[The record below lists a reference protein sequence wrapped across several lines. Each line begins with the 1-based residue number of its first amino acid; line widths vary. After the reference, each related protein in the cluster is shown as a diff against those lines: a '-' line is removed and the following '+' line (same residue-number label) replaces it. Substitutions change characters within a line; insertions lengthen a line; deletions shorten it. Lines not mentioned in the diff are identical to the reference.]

1 MSLRIAIGFS
11 LLALVAACDTVPAG
25 QGSTAVAPL
34 ISGPTGL
41 SARTQAARAFAQVTA
56 RVEPISER
64 ECRERTS
71 GVNCDF
77 RIVIDDRPDQPSN
90 AYQFLDKNNRPVIAF
105 TLKLIEEALNAD
117 ELAFV
122 MGHEAAH
129 HISGHIA
136 RQQKNAVAGAV
147 IFAGLATLTGASA
160 AAVDEATKLGAQV
173 GARSYSKDF
182 ELEADAL
189 GTIITHRAGFSPLKG
204 AAFFTR
210 IPDPGDRFL
219 GTHPPNAA
227 RIQTVR
233 NTVETLN

>member
-1 MSLRIAIGFS
+1 MFSRIAFGFG
-11 LLALVAACDTVPAG
+11 LLALVAACETGPVV
-25 QGSTAVAPL
+25 QGNSGVAPL
-34 ISGPTGL
+34 VSGPSTFSTG
-41 SARTQAARAFAQVTA
+41 SQAARAFAQVTTQ
-56 RVEPISER
+56 VEPIAER
-64 ECRERTS
+64 ECRGRTS

-77 RIVIDDRPDQPSN
+77 QIVIDDRPNQPSN
-90 AYQFLDKNNRPVIAF
+90 AYQFLDKNNRPVIPF
-105 TLKLIEEALNAD
+105 TLKLIQDARNAD

-147 IFAGLATLTGASA
+147 IFAGLATLTGANA
-160 AAVDEATKLGAQV
+160 AGVDEATKLGAQV
-173 GARSYSKDF
+173 GARSYSKDY

-189 GTIITHRAGFSPLKG
+189 GTVITYRAGYSPLTG

-219 GTHPPNAA
+219 GTHPPNAS

-233 NTVETLN
+233 NTVATLN